1 MTENVEEGFVLPSYQ
16 QVNLNSARRTFVKSR
31 TLVAILISI
40 TLSACGGGGSSGS
53 GGNVAS
59 TGGGNSGSG
68 TPSTSNPVTTGGN
81 GASTGGG
88 NSGSGTPSTSN
99 PVTTEYLD
107 FSYLQNVNG
116 IPASTT
122 SNIIDEGQNNANAI
136 TFVNG
141 SATVTTTS
149 GGYTWGSPLTAG
161 VGISPTL
168 NDPNV
173 PSVIELCENV
183 PGESPTKS
191 VDVLI
196 QSGATAITNAAGLAN
211 QTFANYQEDCGASTS
226 VWGGSTLV
234 FDQYGNATSGSVTLT
249 AAQIT
254 SMLDGTPN
262 TTIVSGGYV
271 TLNAYSYQNAY
282 GATRYVIVEHLA
294 SSVNNPTK
302 GVISFW
308 SN

>member
-16 QVNLNSARRTFVKSR
+16 QVNLNSARRTFVKSS

-40 TLSACGGGGSSGS
+40 TLSACGGGGNSGS
-53 GGNVAS
+53 GGNGAS

-99 PVTTEYLD
+99 PVTTRYLD

-116 IPASTT
+116 TPVSTT
-122 SNIIDEGQNNANAI
+122 SNIIDKGQNNANAI
-136 TFVNG
+136 TFYNG

-161 VGISPTL
+161 VGISSTL

-173 PSVIELCENV
+173 PSVIELCEND
-183 PGESPTKS
+183 PGKSPTKS

-196 QSGATAITNAAGLAN
+196 QSEATAITNATGLAN
-211 QTFANYQEDCGASTS
+211 QTFANYQEDCGAST
-226 VWGGSTLV
+226 GPTLV
-234 FDQYGNATSGSVTLT
+234 FDSSGNVTRSDGVKLT

-254 SMLDGTPN
+254 SMLNGTPN
-262 TTIVSGGYV
+262 TTIESGGFT
-271 TLNAYSYQNAY
+271 TLNAYSYQKAN
-282 GATRYVIVEHLA
+282 GATGYVIVEHIA
-294 SSVNNPTK
+294 DSVTNPTQ